1 MEEMIKHHRLR
12 GVIKP
17 LILVHISMKN
27 LFFKKLRTSLTV
39 LGVVIGVGSIVFLVS
54 LGLGLQKLVNRQV
67 VGSNSVKTID
77 VSSTKSKVIKLDPE
91 TVKSIASLSE
101 VEKVAKVYNF
111 GGRANIGTSKTD
123 SIVFGVDSDYLELGN
138 LKVVEG
144 SGQTLGDG
152 QALVNLSLLKAV
164 GISDAKSA
172 LQKDLNVNVEIVDD
186 TKAGAK
192 KNITLSAQIVGV
204 IESGS
209 GAEVYLDSKGFL
221 ASGVVNASQLKV
233 LAKSQQ
239 SVPELKKQIEAFGL
253 TSSSPLDTLDQIN
266 QIFNLFNF
274 ILVGFGGIGMI
285 IAVLG
290 MFNTLTISL
299 LERTREIGLMIS
311 LGARQ
316 RDVRRLFIMESIAL
330 SHLGGLIGLIG
341 AYMSGRVVDLVLNS
355 WAASRGVPDRIT
367 AFDLQPWIIAATF
380 VFVTIVGF
388 VVVYFPARRASHIN
402 PIEALRHE

>member
-1 MEEMIKHHRLR
+1 M
-12 GVIKP
+12 
-17 LILVHISMKN
+17 
-27 LFFKKLRTSLTV
+27 
-39 LGVVIGVGSIVFLVS
+39 
-54 LGLGLQKLVNRQV
+54 
-67 VGSNSVKTID
+67 
-77 VSSTKSKVIKLDPE
+77 
-91 TVKSIASLSE
+91 
-101 VEKVAKVYNF
+101 
-111 GGRANIGTSKTD
+111 
-123 SIVFGVDSDYLELGN
+123 DSDYLELGN

-144 SGQTLGDG
+144 SGQTLSDG

-164 GISDAKSA
+164 GITDAKSA

-367 AFDLQPWIIAATF
+367 AFDLQPWIIVATF